1 MDIKIPFLAFFFLVL
16 LHKLISSL
24 TTSLRTKP
32 SALRLPPGPWQL
44 PLIGSLHHLLLSP
57 LRDLPH
63 RALLEM
69 SRTHGPLM
77 LLRFG
82 SVPTLVVSS
91 AEAAR
96 EVMKTHDLAFCSRH
110 LSTTIGIISCGGKDI
125 IFSHYNDRWRELRKL
140 CMLELF
146 NQRRVLSFRPVREE
160 EVAGLI
166 RNISSESGSGGK
178 ATTGEGLCGGRPV
191 NLGEA
196 ICHAINDIAVRTAI
210 GGRCKYQDEYL
221 RELDE
226 AVRLTGGFNLADLY
240 PSSRLVRWMS
250 AAARDLER
258 CQKNMYR
265 IIESIIQ
272 ERAAAPTPER
282 DEDLLGVLLRLQR
295 EGVLQFDLTNEIVST
310 VIFDIFSAGSET
322 SSTVLVWAMAELIK
336 NPHVMRRAQ
345 AEVRETFRGQDKLTE
360 ADMVKLR
367 YLHLVIK
374 ETLRLHAPVPLLL
387 PRECRETCRVMGYD
401 MPKGTKV
408 FVNVWAIS
416 RDSKFW
422 DDGHEFRPERFD
434 GSKIDF
440 KGTDFEYTPFGAGRR
455 ICPGIMLGLANT
467 ELLLASLLYHFDWE
481 LPDGANSGKL
491 DMSEVFGIT
500 LRKKSRLW
508 LKAKPYVNVV
518 SN

>member
-1 MDIKIPFLAFFFLVL
+1 MDIKIPFLALFFLLIL
-16 LHKLISSL
+16 LHKLIRSY
-24 TTSLRTKP
+24 TATPPRTKP
-32 SALRLPPGPWQL
+32 PSAHHLRLPPGPWQL

-63 RALLEM
+63 RALLHM
-69 SRTHGPLM
+69 SKTHGPLM

-82 SVPTLVVSS
+82 SVPTLVASS
-91 AEAAR
+91 AEAAM
-96 EVMKTHDLAFCSRH
+96 EVMRTHDLSFCSRH
-110 LSTTIGIISCGGKDI
+110 LSATIGIISCGGKDI

-146 NQRRVLSFRPVREE
+146 NHRRVLSFRPVREE
-160 EVAGLI
+160 EVATLLRSVSG
-166 RNISSESGSGGK
+166 ESGGG
-178 ATTGEGLCGGRPV
+178 GGGRPV

-210 GGRCKYQDEYL
+210 GNRCKYQDEYL
-221 RELDE
+221 HELDE

-240 PSSRLVRWMS
+240 PSSRLVRRIS
-250 AAARDLER
+250 AAARDMER
-258 CQKNMYR
+258 CQRNMYR
-265 IIESIIQ
+265 IIESIIR
-272 ERAAAPTPER
+272 ERAAMASTTPDEG

-295 EGVLQFDLTNEIVST
+295 EGGLQFDLTNEIVST

-322 SSTVLVWAMAELIK
+322 SATVLVWAMAELIK
-336 NPHVMRRAQ
+336 NPRVMHKAQ
-345 AEVRETFRGQDKLTE
+345 AEVRETFRGQDKLNE

-401 MPKGTKV
+401 VPKGTKV
-408 FVNVWAIS
+408 FVNVWAIA

-422 DDGHEFRPERFD
+422 HDGEEFRPERFD
-434 GSKIDF
+434 GSSIDF

-455 ICPGIMLGLANT
+455 VCPGITLGLANT

-481 LPDGANSGKL
+481 LPDGGKPEEL
-491 DMSEVFGIT
+491 DMSEAFGIT

-518 SN
+518 ST

>member
-1 MDIKIPFLAFFFLVL
+1 
-16 LHKLISSL
+16 
-24 TTSLRTKP
+24 
-32 SALRLPPGPWQL
+32 
-44 PLIGSLHHLLLSP
+44 
-57 LRDLPH
+57 
-63 RALLEM
+63 
-69 SRTHGPLM
+69 
-77 LLRFG
+77 
-82 SVPTLVVSS
+82 
-91 AEAAR
+91 
-96 EVMKTHDLAFCSRH
+96 
-110 LSTTIGIISCGGKDI
+110 
-125 IFSHYNDRWRELRKL
+125 
-140 CMLELF
+140 MLELF

-166 RNISSESGSGGK
+166 RSISSESGGGR
-178 ATTGEGLCGGRPV
+178 RPV

-240 PSSRLVRWMS
+240 PSSPLVRRLS
-250 AAARDLER
+250 AAARDMER

-272 ERAAAPTPER
+272 ERAAAPTPEQ

-295 EGVLQFDLTNEIVST
+295 EGGLQFDLTNEIVST

-336 NPHVMRRAQ
+336 NPHVMRKAQ
-345 AEVRETFRGQDKLTE
+345 AEVRETFKGQDKLTE

-401 MPKGTKV
+401 VPKGTKV

-416 RDSKFW
+416 RDNKFW

-455 ICPGIMLGLANT
+455 ICPGIMLGLANA

-481 LPDGANSGKL
+481 LPDGANSEKL
-491 DMSEVFGIT
+491 DMAEVFGIT

>member
-1 MDIKIPFLAFFFLVL
+1 MDIKIPFLAFFFLIL
-16 LHKLISSL
+16 LHKLIRSY
-24 TTSLRTKP
+24 TTTPSHTKP
-32 SALRLPPGPWQL
+32 SSLRLPPGPWQL

-69 SRTHGPLM
+69 SKTHGSLM

-160 EVAGLI
+160 EVANLI
-166 RNISSESGSGGK
+166 RSVSG
-178 ATTGEGLCGGRPV
+178 ECGGGGRTV

-210 GGRCKYQDEYL
+210 GGRCRYQDEYL

-240 PSSRLVRWMS
+240 PSSRLVRRIS
-250 AAARDLER
+250 AAARDMTR
-258 CQKNMYR
+258 CQRNMYR
-265 IIESIIQ
+265 IIESIIK
-272 ERAAAPTPER
+272 ERAAMPTPER
-282 DEDLLGVLLRLQR
+282 EEDLLGVLLRLQR
-295 EGVLQFDLTNEIVST
+295 EGGLQFDLTNEIVST

-336 NPHVMRRAQ
+336 NPRVMHKVQ
-345 AEVRETFRGQDKLTE
+345 AEVRETFKGQDKLTE
-360 ADMVKLR
+360 SDMVKLR

-401 MPKGTKV
+401 VPKGTKV

-416 RDSKFW
+416 RDNKFW
-422 DDGHEFRPERFD
+422 HDGEEFRQERFD
-434 GSKIDF
+434 GSSIDF

-455 ICPGIMLGLANT
+455 ICPGITLGLANA

-481 LPDGANSGKL
+481 LPDGAKPEEL
-491 DMSEVFGIT
+491 DMSEAFGIT